1 MATQTRRRLFNVDE
15 YYAMVEAGILAEDDR
30 VELLD
35 GEIIAMA
42 PMIGSRHAS
51 CVDRLSEML
60 FEKLRR
66 RATLRVQGPVRLDR
80 STEPQP
86 DLLLLKRLDYSDG
99 HPEPE
104 DVLLLIEVSD
114 TTAGFDRNQKLL
126 LYARSGIR
134 EVWIVDL
141 PAQSVAIYSQPTGL
155 EYGSSRVVGRDE
167 CLAPAA
173 FGDALLPVSQIL
185 AD

>member
-42 PMIGSRHAS
+42 PIGSRHAS

-60 FEKLRR
+60 FQKLGR
-66 RATLRVQGPVRLDR
+66 RATLRVQGPVRLDS

-86 DLLLLKRLDYSDG
+86 DLLLLERRDYSET
-99 HPEPE
+99 HPGPD

-114 TTAGFDRNQKLL
+114 TTAGFDRNEKLS
-126 LYARSGIR
+126 LYARSGIS

-141 PAQSVAIYSQPTGL
+141 PAQSVGVYMEPTGS
-155 EYGSSRVVGRDE
+155 EYGSSRVVGRDGY
-167 CLAPAA
+167 LAPAA
-173 FGDALLPVSQIL
+173 FGDVVLPVNRAFSG
-185 AD
+185 

>member
-42 PMIGSRHAS
+42 PIGSRHAS

-60 FEKLRR
+60 FEKLGR
-66 RATLRVQGPVRLDR
+66 RATLRVQGPLRLDS

-86 DLLLLKRLDYSDG
+86 DLLLLKRLDYSEG

-141 PAQSVAIYSQPTGL
+141 PAQSVTIYSQPTGL
-155 EYGSSRVVGRDE
+155 EYGSSRVVGREE

-173 FGDALLPVSQIL
+173 FGDVVLPVDQVL

>member
-42 PMIGSRHAS
+42 PIGSRHAS

-60 FEKLRR
+60 FQKLGR
-66 RATLRVQGPVRLDR
+66 RATLRVQGPVRLDS

-86 DLLLLKRLDYSDG
+86 DILILGAAGLFRGPIPGRMMYS
-99 HPEPE
+99 
-104 DVLLLIEVSD
+104 
-114 TTAGFDRNQKLL
+114 
-126 LYARSGIR
+126 
-134 EVWIVDL
+134 
-141 PAQSVAIYSQPTGL
+141 
-155 EYGSSRVVGRDE
+155 
-167 CLAPAA
+167 C
-173 FGDALLPVSQIL
+173 
-185 AD
+185 

>member
-42 PMIGSRHAS
+42 PIGSRHAS

-60 FEKLRR
+60 FEKLGK
-66 RATLRVQGPVRLDR
+66 RAILRVQGPVRLDS

-86 DLLLLKRLDYSDG
+86 DLSLLERRDYSES
-99 HPEPE
+99 HPGPD
-104 DVLLLIEVSD
+104 DVLLLVEVSD
-114 TTAGFDRNQKLL
+114 PTAGFDRNEKLL

-134 EVWIVDL
+134 
-141 PAQSVAIYSQPTGL
+141 
-155 EYGSSRVVGRDE
+155 
-167 CLAPAA
+167 
-173 FGDALLPVSQIL
+173 
-185 AD
+185 